1 MFFAHSLPEIDAYI
15 LHIFEKEGDENVVE
29 FEISKELFEAIES
42 NPDNDVRIES
52 GQPIVYISEEKKLE
66 RERGAKIQDLIRLDR
81 ILDEYSLK
89 LDKYRKMDDSPV
101 KATLVSSLEAE
112 AAVYETQAMQLLGQL
127 IKVYKVSST
136 EIAKIIGGTIGNHT
150 I

>member
-1 MFFAHSLPEIDAYI
+1 MEIIANTLEDPTTYQIDIGGIFYTLTEEQLIEIDQSPDTDI
-15 LHIFEKEGDENVVE
+15 KIEN
-29 FEISKELFEAIES
+29 
-42 NPDNDVRIES
+42 
-52 GQPIVYISEEKKLE
+52 GQPIVYISEEKRLE
-66 RERGAKIQDLIRLDR
+66 REKGAKIQDLIRLDR

-101 KATLVSSLEAE
+101 KATLVSSLETE

-127 IKVYKVSST
+127 IKVYKVSPT